1 MTTNSIF
8 TFGLETMF
16 AVAGKQCRVTLESV
30 TIHFFGIL
38 DRVQVEDEDETGR
51 YVRNDSALRVNKET
65 AQKFIGRSM
74 IPVKI
79 EGKDFVITECKLEDD
94 GETAL
99 CLVVPVNEEDAC

>member
-1 MTTNSIF
+1 M
-8 TFGLETMF
+8 GMETMF
-16 AVAGKQCRVTLESV
+16 AVAGKECRATLESV
-30 TIHFFGIL
+30 TIHFYGIL